1 MATNPDAYE
10 AAGFTRS
17 TSGASGSWDA
27 SQQDP
32 YEAAGFTRAGQVKP
46 MEAIKAA
53 GEGFAGGVVEAVG
66 VVPSVVLG
74 AVAGGAAA
82 GPPGAVAGGVAGL
95 GYSIWAGGKARKGL
109 GLRTP
114 EEMRPEVRPWAFG
127 GESFGGSVGALGAP
141 YGAALSGIRATSS
154 GVGTLLNRMIDSAK
168 AMPVRFG
175 LTEGAMASSAA
186 TASASAE
193 YLFPGETGKRLGAE
207 LAGGFVNPARVVRS
221 AGESGWRMVRNGLE
235 TLSPEGRT
243 TAAAKM
249 ISDIAAKTGE
259 DVEAIYKVYKAL
271 GVTGLE
277 NLTPAQKTGSMALG
291 ALEDHLAEFSGK
303 FDKESKDNAREGLD
317 VLRGH
322 FALLTRT
329 GDTEGLRAA
338 AQVRNVYYR
347 TLIQGRVDSALAD
360 AIKSVGKI
368 TKDTPETRAVLSAK
382 VRTVLDTAIVDA
394 RKAES
399 ELWAK
404 WTAAEGDTP
413 SKFDGLLRQF
423 KDEYDNVLPEYRP
436 KRVPHEVEAFIKRAR
451 GGGKEGVET
460 VYNPETMT
468 LDDVTTKAPS
478 ITVGDMYKLRS
489 ELLNEAR
496 QLSISGDHS
505 GARAMNNMAEAVLD
519 DLGQSVSPAGKK
531 LYDDARGFTKE
542 FHDAFTRSFVGR
554 MESTGKYGDR
564 IAPELTLRRALA
576 SGAEIGAV
584 QLGDIEHATR
594 FLETR
599 GLQDSGAVET
609 VMNAQERFLRLAAAE
624 SINPET
630 GALNPD
636 RLRKFMSKNEI
647 LMNRFPTVKE
657 DLSAAVKTTRQA
669 QRLEALAKGQ
679 NQLLNDQ
686 KVIGKIL
693 NADPVTVAQKALLA
707 NKPEV
712 ELGKLVTL
720 AMKGTIGKDGKPIPG
735 LDVPA
740 AMNGLRASVYTA
752 AINASTGKNRG
763 ELNLDQVRGLLFGSL
778 PDEKNAMQVM
788 QDAGVVS
795 AREAGRIKQLFD
807 AMDSIV
813 RSQRVGTAVEVKPD
827 MTDAAMA
834 MFARMLGSG
843 MAGAGA
849 RAVGSKTPSL
859 IVHGAGAKYAEFL
872 FTKMH
877 VTTARQ
883 MLIDAISDPSSG
895 KLELIMQQASRMTPK
910 QISHQ
915 AMQMNAWAVQA
926 GIGLVDEA
934 QERSSEMRT
943 GTW

>member
-1 MATNPDAYE
+1 MATTGTWDYDKEGFAPVSPE
-10 AAGFTRS
+10 AA
-17 TSGASGSWDA
+17 AKA
-27 SQQDP
+27 DP
-32 YEAAGFTRAGQVKP
+32 YEAAGFTRAGQVEP

-53 GEGFAGGVVEAVG
+53 GEGFAGGVVESVG
-66 VVPSVVLG
+66 VIPSVVLG
-74 AVAGGAAA
+74 AGLGGAAA
-82 GPPGAVAGGVAGL
+82 GPPGAIAGGVAGL
-95 GYSIWAGGKARKGL
+95 GYGIWAGGKAREGL

-127 GESFGGSVGALGAP
+127 GQSLGGSVGALGTP
-141 YGAALSGIRATSS
+141 YGAAMSGVRFMSS

-186 TASASAE
+186 TAAASAE

-277 NLTPAQKTGSMALG
+277 NLTPAQKTGSMTLG

-303 FDKESKDNAREGLD
+303 FDKESKDKAREGLD

-322 FALLTRT
+322 IALLSRT
-329 GDTEGLRAA
+329 GDPEGLRAA
-338 AQVRNVYYR
+338 AQVRDVYYR

-360 AIKSVGKI
+360 AIKAVGKI

-584 QLGDIEHATR
+584 QLGEIEHATR

-657 DLSAAVKTTRQA
+657 DLSNAVKTTRQS

-735 LDVPA
+735 LDTPA

-788 QDAGVVS
+788 QEAGVVS
-795 AREAGRIKQLFD
+795 SREAGRIKQLFD

-849 RAVGSKTPSL
+849 RAAGSQSPSL
-859 IVHGAGAKYAEFL
+859 IIHGAGAKYAEFL
-872 FTKMH
+872 FTKMR

-883 MLIDAISDPSSG
+883 MLIEAISDPSSG

-910 QISHQ
+910 QVSHQ

-934 QERSSEMRT
+934 QQRSSEMRT

>member
-1 MATNPDAYE
+1 MATTGTWDYDKEGFAPVSPE
-10 AAGFTRS
+10 AA
-17 TSGASGSWDA
+17 AKA
-27 SQQDP
+27 DP

-46 MEAIKAA
+46 MEALKAA
-53 GEGFAGGVVEAVG
+53 GEGFAGGVVESVG
-66 VVPSVVLG
+66 VIPGVVLG
-74 AVAGGAAA
+74 AGLGGAVA

-95 GYSIWAGGKARKGL
+95 GYSIWAGGKAREGL

-114 EEMRPEVRPWAFG
+114 EEMRPEVQPWAFG
-127 GESFGGSVGALGAP
+127 GESLGGSVGALGTP
-141 YGAALSGIRATSS
+141 YGAAMTNLRFVGS

-168 AMPVRFG
+168 TMPVRFG
-175 LTEGAMASSAA
+175 LTEGSMATSAA
-186 TASASAE
+186 TAAASAE

-207 LAGGFVNPARVVRS
+207 LAGGFVNPARMVRS
-221 AGESGWRMVRNGLE
+221 AGESGWRMVVNGLE
-235 TLSPEGRT
+235 ALSPEGRT

-423 KDEYDNVLPEYRP
+423 KEEYDNVLPEYRP
-436 KRVPHEVEAFIKRAR
+436 KRVPHEVEAFINRAR
-451 GGGKEGVET
+451 GGGKEGVQT

-496 QLSISGDHS
+496 QLSIGGDHS

-519 DLGQSVSPAGKK
+519 DLSESVSPAGKK

-934 QERSSEMRT
+934 QQRSSEMRT

>member
-1 MATNPDAYE
+1 MF
-10 AAGFTRS
+10 AAFPLLVLPVLVYNLIALTLTGGFS
-17 TSGASGSWDA
+17 AFDA
-27 SQQDP
+27 STRMNEELFVIQMTSR
-32 YEAAGFTRAGQVKP
+32 AAWPV
-46 MEAIKAA
+46 
-53 GEGFAGGVVEAVG
+53 
-66 VVPSVVLG
+66 SLG
-74 AVAGGAAA
+74 D
-82 GPPGAVAGGVAGL
+82 L
-95 GYSIWAGGKARKGL
+95 RCQL
-109 GLRTP
+109 LRTP

-186 TASASAE
+186 TAAASAE

-221 AGESGWRMVRNGLE
+221 AGESGWRMVVNGLE
-235 TLSPEGRT
+235 ALSPEGRT

-259 DVEAIYKVYKAL
+259 DVDAIYKVYKAL

-303 FDKESKDNAREGLD
+303 FDKESKDAAREGLD

-423 KDEYDNVLPEYRP
+423 KEEYDNVLPEYRP
-436 KRVPHEVEAFIKRAR
+436 KRVPHEVEAFINRAR
-451 GGGKEGVET
+451 GGGKEGVQT

-496 QLSISGDHS
+496 QLSIGGDHS

-519 DLGQSVSPAGKK
+519 DLSESVSPAGKK

-584 QLGDIEHATR
+584 QLGEIEHATR

-657 DLSAAVKTTRQA
+657 DLSNAIKTTRQS

-693 NADPVTVAQKALLA
+693 NADPVSVAQKALLA
-707 NKPEV
+707 NKPEA
-712 ELGKLVTL
+712 ELGKLVTM

-849 RAVGSKTPSL
+849 RAAGSTSPSL

-872 FTKMH
+872 FTKMR

-883 MLIDAISDPSSG
+883 MLIEAISDPSSG

-910 QISHQ
+910 QVSHQ

-934 QERSSEMRT
+934 QQRSSEMRT